1 MSESEN
7 KKVQD
12 ILREVA
18 AGDYA
23 GDIIAMLRKL
33 RQSLQLIGKF
43 TYTDDFADS
52 LNEIARRID
61 QQSVVEVQVP
71 PKHKPEPNS
80 DQLEPGRPSKIGT
93 MKIGIEVDTTQ
104 VDEAIEKIRELG
116 GMMTEHNGVTTEL
129 DALPMP
135 AIIDVHDCIIE
146 VHVYGSDDDQD

>member
-71 PKHKPEPNS
+71 SKPEPDS
-80 DQLEPGRPSKIGT
+80 DQLEPSKPNKIGT
-93 MKIGIEVDTTQ
+93 MKIGVEVDTTQ

-116 GMMTEHNGVTTEL
+116 GMMTDRDGVTTEL

-146 VHVYGSDDDQD
+146 VHVYGSNDD

>member
-71 PKHKPEPNS
+71 SKPEPDS
-80 DQLEPGRPSKIGT
+80 DQPEPAELEA
-93 MKIGIEVDTTQ
+93 MTT
-104 VDEAIEKIRELG
+104 
-116 GMMTEHNGVTTEL
+116 
-129 DALPMP
+129 
-135 AIIDVHDCIIE
+135 AIIDVHDCIID
-146 VHVYGSDDDQD
+146 VHIHGGIDDQD

>member
-71 PKHKPEPNS
+71 SKPEPDS
-80 DQLEPGRPSKIGT
+80 DQLEPSKPNKIGT
-93 MKIGIEVDTTQ
+93 MKIGVEVDTTQ

-116 GMMTEHNGVTTEL
+116 GMMTDRDGVTTEL

-146 VHVYGSDDDQD
+146 VHVYGGIDDQD

>member
-1 MSESEN
+1 MSDIEN
-7 KKVQD
+7 RKVQD

-52 LNEIARRID
+52 LNEIADRID
-61 QQSVVEVQVP
+61 RQSVVEVQVP
-71 PKHKPEPNS
+71 PKPEPDS
-80 DQLEPGRPSKIGT
+80 DQPEPSKPSKIGT
-93 MKIGIEVDTTQ
+93 MKIGVEVDTTQ

-116 GMMTEHNGVTTEL
+116 GMMTNHNGVTTEL

-135 AIIDVHDCIIE
+135 AIINVHDCIID
-146 VHVYGSDDDQD
+146 VHIHGGIDDQD